1 VIILGIDPGAGGAL
15 AFCNFEKGLLDI
27 VDMPTV
33 QVKRMTSIKNEISPA
48 MLAAII
54 NVRRPDVAWLERV
67 GAMPGNGG
75 SSMFQFGRGV
85 GMIEGALAALEI
97 PVHYITPAKW
107 QRGVQQRQGKG
118 GGRERA
124 SQLFPVYASMFLR
137 AKDDGRSDAALIAY
151 YGFTNPGAAG

>member
-1 VIILGIDPGAGGAL
+1 MIILGIDPGAGGAL
-15 AFCNFEKGLLDI
+15 AFADFEKGLLDI

-33 QVKRMTSIKNEISPA
+33 QVKRMTSIKREISPA

-54 NVRRPDVAWLERV
+54 KVRRPDV

-75 SSMFQFGRGV
+75 SSMFQFGRGL
-85 GMIEGALAALEI
+85 GMGEGVLAALEI
-97 PVHYITPAKW
+97 PTHYVTPQRW
-107 QRGVQQRQGKG
+107 QKAVQQRQGKD

-124 SQLFPVYASMFLR
+124 SQLFPAYASLFLR